1 MTIDEK
7 KLLIQGLVNSLVKSN
22 GREENLKKEL
32 SDDKMTLKSVQAMIL
47 SGDAV
52 PLDCGYESLEA
63 WKISI
68 EKETVAGMKSL
79 ANIEEQKV
87 EVEALKFYIE
97 KIA

>member
-7 KLLIQGLVNSLVKSN
+7 KVLIQGLINSLVKSN

-32 SDDKMTLKSVQAMIL
+32 SDDKMTLKSVQEMIIK
-47 SGDAV
+47 GDAV
-52 PLDCGYESLEA
+52 PVDCGYESLEA
-63 WKISI
+63 WKTTI
-68 EKETVAGMKSL
+68 EKETLAGIKSL
-79 ANIEEQKV
+79 ANIEEQKI

>member
-7 KLLIQGLVNSLVKSN
+7 KVLIQGLVNSLVKSN

-32 SDDKMTLKSVQAMIL
+32 SDDKMTLKSVQEMIIK
-47 SGDAV
+47 GDAV
-52 PLDCGYESLEA
+52 PVDCGYESLEA
-63 WKISI
+63 WKTTI
-68 EKETVAGMKSL
+68 EKETLAGIKSL
-79 ANIEEQKV
+79 ANIEEQKI

>member
-7 KLLIQGLVNSLVKSN
+7 KVLIQGMVNSLVKSN

-32 SDDKMTLKSVQAMIL
+32 SDDKMTLKSVQEMIIK
-47 SGDAV
+47 GDAV
-52 PLDCGYESLEA
+52 PVDCGYESLEA
-63 WKISI
+63 WKTTI
-68 EKETVAGMKSL
+68 EKETLAGIKSL
-79 ANIEEQKV
+79 ANIEDQKI

>member
-7 KLLIQGLVNSLVKSN
+7 KILIQGIINSLVKAN
-22 GREENLKKEL
+22 GKEENVKKEL
-32 SDDKMTLKSVQAMIL
+32 SDDKLTLKTIQAMIL
-47 SGDAV
+47 AGEAV
-52 PLDCGYESLEA
+52 PVDCGYESLEV

-68 EKETVAGMKSL
+68 EKEVTTGIKSL
-79 ANIEEQKV
+79 ANIEDQKI

>member
-7 KLLIQGLVNSLVKSN
+7 KVLIQGLINSLVKSN

-32 SDDKMTLKSVQAMIL
+32 SDDKMTLKSVQEMIIK
-47 SGDAV
+47 GDAV
-52 PLDCGYESLEA
+52 PVDCGYESLEE
-63 WKISI
+63 WKTTI
-68 EKETVAGMKSL
+68 EKETLAGIKSL
-79 ANIEEQKV
+79 ANIEEQKI